1 MLVNLLLAYQSSLN
15 SLGQFGIGIAETTLH
30 VGAGNYTLGSRVIG
44 SRRGFVIHVEVGNG
58 TTVAHHHILEAPLV
72 A

>member
-1 MLVNLLLAYQSSLN
+1 MLVNLLLAYQSSLH
-15 SLGQFGIGIAETTLH
+15 SLGPLGTGIAETPHH
-30 VGAGNYTLGSRVIG
+30 VGAGNDSLGSRVIG
-44 SRRGFVIHVEVGNG
+44 ILRGFVIHVEVGHG